1 MSSKIECTA
10 VNDLIDLVQHRPL
23 ARDSG
28 EDLLFQAPREANLR
42 RPAAGTLPPQMMGV
56 ETPRPLGL
64 FAVELPIEP
73 TEARATMPVIPT
85 RRQVFEPT
93 PRPELTHDDVET
105 TNVPRMSLRTELPAM
120 AKKLALPAGIVL
132 MISIGVG
139 AAISMSR
146 HHGPQ
151 VEATKP
157 VDIAA
162 AFTPPKIVIAPQ
174 QTVQSIPTP
183 APAHAAKL
191 LEVRLESTPPGATA
205 TLLDTSNGNST
216 PLGTT
221 PVEAS
226 VDPSKNYDVRFEL
239 EGRPSQTEHLDPA
252 HSRIEVA
259 LADPTPVVAPAPV
272 VAVKDK
278 HHRHHTASAKK
289 AATKR
294 IATAPTTRSHAA
306 AAAPNDQVATLA
318 SLHGGSKD
326 AKKATDVPGKL
337 AVTTSVPCAILL
349 DGTNTGMTTPA
360 TLSVAAGHHSIRL
373 IAATQHINKQ
383 VGVEVTAKKTTRVN
397 ETF

>member
-42 RPAAGTLPPQMMGV
+42 RPAAGTQPPPMG
-56 ETPRPLGL
+56 TPRPIGPLGL

-73 TEARATMPVIPT
+73 TESIEARATMPVIGT

-120 AKKLALPAGIVL
+120 ARKLAVPAGIVL

-146 HHGPQ
+146 HHGPR
-151 VEATKP
+151 VEATNP

-162 AFTPPKIVIAPQ
+162 AFTPPKIVIAPKPAPQ
-174 QTVQSIPTP
+174 P
-183 APAHAAKL
+183 APAPARAAKL
-191 LEVRLESTPPGATA
+191 IEVRLESTPPGATA

-226 VDPSKNYDVRFEL
+226 VDPTKNYDVRFEL

-252 HSRIEVA
+252 QNRIDVT
-259 LADPTPVVAPAPV
+259 LVDPTPVVAPAPV

-278 HHRHHTASAKK
+278 HHRHHATSAKK

-294 IATAPTTRSHAA
+294 VATAPTTRRAA
-306 AAAPNDQVATLA
+306 PAPNDPVAALA
-318 SLHGGSKD
+318 SMSGSKD
-326 AKKATDVPGKL
+326 KDGKKAADVPGKL

>member
-42 RPAAGTLPPQMMGV
+42 RPAAGTQPPPMG
-56 ETPRPLGL
+56 TPRPVGPLGL

-93 PRPELTHDDVET
+93 PRPELTHEDIET
-105 TNVPRMSLRTELPAM
+105 TYVPRMSLRTELPAM
-120 AKKLALPAGIVL
+120 ARKLAVPAGIVL

-146 HHGPQ
+146 HHGP
-151 VEATKP
+151 ETKA
-157 VDIAA
+157 VDVAA
-162 AFTPPKIVIAPQ
+162 AFMPPKIVIAPK
-174 QTVQSIPTP
+174 PAPLP
-183 APAHAAKL
+183 APAPARPAKL
-191 LEVRLESTPPGATA
+191 VEVRLESTPPGATA
-205 TLLDTSNGNST
+205 TLLDTSNGNSM

-226 VDPSKNYDVRFEL
+226 VDPTKNYDVRFEL
-239 EGRPSQTEHLDPA
+239 EGRPSQTEHLDPTQN
-252 HSRIEVA
+252 RIEVA
-259 LADPTPVVAPAPV
+259 LVDPTPVAAPAPV
-272 VAVKDK
+272 VAVKTK
-278 HHRHHTASAKK
+278 HQRHHATSAKK

-294 IATAPTTRSHAA
+294 VATAPAARSHPAPAA
-306 AAAPNDQVATLA
+306 ASNDPVAALA
-318 SLHGGSKD
+318 SMSNSKD
-326 AKKATDVPGKL
+326 GKKAADVPGKL
-337 AVTTSVPCAILL
+337 AVTSSVPCAILL
-349 DGTNTGMTTPA
+349 DGANTGMTTPA
-360 TLSVAAGHHSIRL
+360 TLSVAAGPHSLRL

-383 VGVEVTAKKTTRVN
+383 VAVEVTAKKTTRVN

>member
-1 MSSKIECTA
+1 MNE
-10 VNDLIDLVQHRPL
+10 LIDLVQHRPL

-28 EDLLFQAPREANLR
+28 EELLFSAPREANLR
-42 RPAAGTLPPQMMGV
+42 RPAAGTQPPPMG
-56 ETPRPLGL
+56 TPRPIGL

-73 TEARATMPVIPT
+73 TEARATMPKIST

-93 PRPELTHDDVET
+93 PPPQLADELET
-105 TNVPRMSLRTELPAM
+105 TDVPRPSMRAELPVM
-120 AKKLALPAGIVL
+120 VKKLALPAGIVL

-146 HHGPQ
+146 HHNL
-151 VEATKP
+151 ADTKSP
-157 VDIAA
+157 PASINVAA
-162 AFTPPKIVIAPQ
+162 AFTPPTIVVAP
-174 QTVQSIPTP
+174 TPVVQPAP

-191 LEVRLESTPPGATA
+191 VEVRLESTPPGATA
-205 TLLDTSNGNST
+205 TLLDTSTGNST

-252 HSRIEVA
+252 QSRIEVA
-259 LADPTPVVAPAPV
+259 LVDPTPVVVASAPV
-272 VAVKDK
+272 VATKGK
-278 HHRHHTASAKK
+278 HHRHHATSAKK

-294 IATAPTTRSHAA
+294 VATAPTTHSR
-306 AAAPNDQVATLA
+306 AAAPPAAAHDQVTALA
-318 SLHGGSKD
+318 SMGGTKD
-326 AKKATDVPGKL
+326 SKKASDVPGKL

-349 DGTNTGMTTPA
+349 DGANTGMTSPA
-360 TLSVAAGHHSIRL
+360 TFSVAAGHHSIRL

-383 VGVEVTAKKTTRVN
+383 VGVDVTAKKTTRVN
-397 ETF
+397 QTF